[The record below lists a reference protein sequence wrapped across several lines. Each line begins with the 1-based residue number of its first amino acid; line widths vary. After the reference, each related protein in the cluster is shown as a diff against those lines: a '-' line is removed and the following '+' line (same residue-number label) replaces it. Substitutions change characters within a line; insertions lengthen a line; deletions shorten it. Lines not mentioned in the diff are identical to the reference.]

1 MIGMNEGVTNCQEN
15 LRNSIDKEKKRS
27 KIGFNKKRRKGAAKM
42 MKFFFYFYYF
52 IKGCPLSVNADG

>member
-1 MIGMNEGVTNCQEN
+1 MARIITNKLSRN
-15 LRNSIDKEKKRS
+15 LLNSIDKEKKRS

-42 MKFFFYFYYF
+42 MKKFFFYFYYF